1 MFGMIARATLKEGKE
16 QELQTLLANWKET
29 MGPQLPGKFLELVGN
44 VAGQPNQVVF
54 IALAQDEAAF
64 QQMSASPEEHA
75 FYGKFDAVF
84 EEKPTIE
91 VVSMDVTIPE

>member
-16 QELQTLLANWKET
+16 QEVQSLLTIWNDT
-29 MGPQLPGKFLELVGN
+29 MWSQLPGKLLELVGN

-75 FYGKFDAVF
+75 FYGKFDAAF
-84 EEKPTIE
+84 EEKPTIDI
-91 VVSMDVTIPE
+91 VQIAVTIPE